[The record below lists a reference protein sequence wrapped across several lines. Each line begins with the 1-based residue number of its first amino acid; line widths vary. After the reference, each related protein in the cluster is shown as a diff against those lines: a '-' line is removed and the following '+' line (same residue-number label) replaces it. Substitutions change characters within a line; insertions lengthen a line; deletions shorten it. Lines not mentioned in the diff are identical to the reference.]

1 VVPSETLVASLPP
14 ITASPRYSPAVGAL
28 SSKLDRAYLPC
39 VARSVVCRR
48 EGCAELATDDVLCL
62 CAGHLAEYRRRTAP
76 VLAPKPPRLA
86 KSRPAQ
92 T

>member
-1 VVPSETLVASLPP
+1 M
-14 ITASPRYSPAVGAL
+14 GAL
-28 SSKLDRAYLPC
+28 SRELDRAYLPC
-39 VARSVVCRR
+39 VVRSVVCRR

-62 CAGHLAEYRRRTAP
+62 RAGHLAEYRRQTAP